1 MSRENVDLTYRLH
14 GAVNRRDLVGFLSL
28 VDTDVEFTP
37 YQVAI
42 EGGEPYRGHGGVR
55 HWWADAI
62 ADSPDLRAELDEV
75 RDHGDVILV
84 HGRLGGRDAESG
96 VSFERTLWA
105 AIEWRDK
112 HVIWWHAFTSEAQA
126 LEAVG
131 LRA

>member
-84 HGRLGGRDAESG
+84 HGRLG
-96 VSFERTLWA
+96 
-105 AIEWRDK
+105 
-112 HVIWWHAFTSEAQA
+112 
-126 LEAVG
+126 
-131 LRA
+131 